1 MAYQFAKSKS
11 RMLQEWLVEQIKSVL
26 PDERISVFSRLKGD
40 IASDVEDALAR
51 VGLAVIVSPYMA
63 QEYENRTLSI
73 VSEGLIAVSVVENVV
88 NNGIKIDEVEVHADN
103 LLECVVRTLYDKRFE
118 GDIPQFQPVE
128 DLSPENDPV
137 MILVQKIKFQVD
149 F

>member
-118 GDIPQFQPVE
+118 GAIPQFQAVE
-128 DLSPENDPV
+128 DLSPEDEPV
-137 MILVQKIKFQVD
+137 MILVQKIKLQVD
-149 F
+149 L